1 MKLKHK
7 IRVGFGLIFI
17 TNLLAG
23 SLSIYYIERLSEGA
37 RVVLK
42 NNYETLTFARE
53 MRTVLDDN
61 AVPLS
66 DGAKTAF
73 EKSLVK
79 QEHNVTEKGEDVA
92 TASLRKDFNQLETAA
107 ADPAQ
112 QQSSLHAVR
121 VDLRNIEQLNMQA
134 IVQKHTAAEESVNKA
149 TIILG
154 LIGCLTFLALFS
166 FSVNISGFI
175 SDPLIA
181 LSDGLDEIG
190 RKNYD
195 YRLHFTKSD
204 EFAAVSDAFNEM
216 GASLKKHDHDS
227 VSEVLA
233 QKQRVEAIIEQMH
246 DAVIILN
253 EKREIVHINTEAQ
266 NLLDL
271 HEHRMCG
278 KPAQQFAA
286 NNKLFQT
293 ILDTEDD
300 LSSLKIKLGGK
311 ESVFQLENVKLYIP
325 NIASIRPDEVNIA
338 RVPVGQIYVLRNL
351 TEVHAI

>member
-53 MRTVLDDN
+53 MRTILDDN
-61 AVPLS
+61 PIPLT
-66 DGAKTAF
+66 DGAKTSF
-73 EKSLVK
+73 NQSLVK
-79 QEHNVTEKGEDVA
+79 QEHNVTEKGEDVV
-92 TASLRKDFNQLETAA
+92 TASLRKDFDQLESAA
-107 ADPAQ
+107 ANPTQ
-112 QQSSLHAVR
+112 QQNSVHAIR

-134 IVQKHTAAEESVNKA
+134 ITQKHTAAEESVNKA

-181 LSDGLDEIG
+181 LSDGLDEVG

-216 GASLKKHDHDS
+216 AASLKKHDHDS
-227 VSEVLA
+227 ISEVLA
-233 QKQRVEAIIEQMH
+233 QKQRVEAIIEQMR

-253 EKREIVHINTEAQ
+253 EKSEIQHINTEAQ
-266 NLLDL
+266 NLLGL

-293 ILDTEDD
+293 ILDTEDN

-311 ESVFQLENVKLYIP
+311 ESVFQLESVKLYIP
-325 NIASIRPDEVNIA
+325 NLASIRPDEVNIA

>member
-37 RVVLK
+37 KVVLK

-61 AVPLS
+61 TIPLS
-66 DGAKTAF
+66 SAAKTAF
-73 EKSLVK
+73 NQSLVK

-92 TASLRKDFNQLETAA
+92 TASLRKDFDQLEGATASSPQLQNA
-107 ADPAQ
+107 A
-112 QQSSLHAVR
+112 HAIR
-121 VDLRNIEQLNMQA
+121 VDLRHIEQLNMKA

-190 RKNYD
+190 RKNFD
-195 YRLHFTKSD
+195 HRLHFTKSD
-204 EFAAVSDAFNEM
+204 EFAAVSDAYNEM
-216 GASLKKHDHDS
+216 AMNLNKHDHES
-227 VSEVLA
+227 IGEVLA
-233 QKQRVEAIIEQMH
+233 QKQRVEAMIEQMH

-253 EKREIVHINTEAQ
+253 EKHEILHINTEAR

-271 HEHRMCG
+271 HEHRMTG
-278 KPAQQFAA
+278 KPAKQFAA
-286 NNKLFQT
+286 NNKLLQT

-325 NIASIRPDEVNIA
+325 NLASIRPDEVNIA

-351 TEVHAI
+351 TEIHAI

>member
-23 SLSIYYIERLSEGA
+23 SLSIFYINELSEGA
-37 RVVLK
+37 KVVLK
-42 NNYETLTFARE
+42 NNYETLTFARD

-61 AVPLS
+61 TVPLTTA
-66 DGAKTAF
+66 AKTAF
-73 EKSLVK
+73 DKALVK
-79 QEHNVTEKGEDVA
+79 QEHNVTEKGENVA
-92 TASLRKDFNQLETAA
+92 TASLRKDFNQLGSATTNLS
-107 ADPAQ
+107 Q
-112 QQSSLHAVR
+112 QQTALHAIR
-121 VDLRNIEQLNMQA
+121 ADLRNIEQLNMRA
-134 IVQKHTAAEESVNKA
+134 IVQKHTSSQDSVNKA

-181 LSDGLDEIG
+181 LSDGLDEVG
-190 RKNYD
+190 RKNFD

-216 GASLKKHDHDS
+216 AASLRKHDHDGI
-227 VSEVLA
+227 SEVFA
-233 QKQRVEAIIEQMH
+233 QKQRVEAIIGQMH

-253 EKREIVHINTEAQ
+253 EKREILHINTEAQ

-271 HEHRMCG
+271 HEHRMYG

-300 LSSLKIKLGGK
+300 LSSLKIKLDGK

-338 RVPVGQIYVLRNL
+338 RIPVGQIYVLRNL
-351 TEVHAI
+351 TEIHAI

>member
-1 MKLKHK
+1 
-7 IRVGFGLIFI
+7 
-17 TNLLAG
+17 
-23 SLSIYYIERLSEGA
+23 
-37 RVVLK
+37 
-42 NNYETLTFARE
+42 
-53 MRTVLDDN
+53 
-61 AVPLS
+61 
-66 DGAKTAF
+66 
-73 EKSLVK
+73 
-79 QEHNVTEKGEDVA
+79 VTEKGEDVA
-92 TASLRKDFNQLETAA
+92 TASLRKDFNQLESATTNL
-107 ADPAQ
+107 PQ
-112 QQSSLHAVR
+112 QQNAVHAIR

-134 IVQKHTAAEESVNKA
+134 IVQKHTAAEDSVNKA

-181 LSDGLDEIG
+181 LSDGLDEVG
-190 RKNYD
+190 RKNFD

-216 GASLKKHDHDS
+216 AVNLRKHDHDS
-227 VSEVLA
+227 ISDVLA
-233 QKQRVEAIIEQMH
+233 QKQRVEAILEQMH
-246 DAVIILN
+246 DAVIVLN
-253 EKREIVHINTEAQ
+253 EKREILHINTEARD
-266 NLLDL
+266 LLDL
-271 HEHRMCG
+271 HENKMAG
-278 KPAQQFAA
+278 KPAKQFAV

-325 NIASIRPDEVNIA
+325 NLATIRPDEVNIA
-338 RVPVGQIYVLRNL
+338 RVSVGQIYVLRNL

>member
-23 SLSIYYIERLSEGA
+23 SLSIFYINELSEGA
-37 RVVLK
+37 KVVLK
-42 NNYETLTFARE
+42 NNYETLTFAGE

-61 AVPLS
+61 NIPLS
-66 DGAKTAF
+66 GAAKSAF
-73 EKSLVK
+73 DKALTK

-92 TASLRKDFNQLETAA
+92 TASLRKDFNQLASATTNLS
-107 ADPAQ
+107 Q
-112 QQSSLHAVR
+112 QQTALHAIR
-121 VDLRNIEQLNMQA
+121 ADLRNIEQLNMRA
-134 IVQKHTAAEESVNKA
+134 IVQKHTSSQNSVNKA

-181 LSDGLDEIG
+181 LSDGLEEVG
-190 RKNYD
+190 RKNFD
-195 YRLHFTKSD
+195 YRLRFTKSD

-216 GASLKKHDHDS
+216 AASLRKHDHDS
-227 VSEVLA
+227 ISEVLA
-233 QKQRVEAIIEQMH
+233 QKQRVEAIIGQMH

-253 EKREIVHINTEAQ
+253 EKRELLHINTEAQ

-271 HEHRMCG
+271 HEHRMYG

-300 LSSLKIKLGGK
+300 LSSLKIKLDGK
-311 ESVFQLENVKLYIP
+311 ESMFQLENVRLYIP

-351 TEVHAI
+351 TEIHAI

>member
-1 MKLKHK
+1 MQLKHK

-37 RVVLK
+37 KVVLK

-61 AVPLS
+61 TVPLN
-66 DGAKTAF
+66 AAARTAF
-73 EKSLVK
+73 DQSLVK

-92 TASLRKDFNQLETAA
+92 TASLRKDFNQLESANA
-107 ADPAQ
+107 NSPQ
-112 QQSSLHAVR
+112 QLNAVHAIR

-134 IVQKHTAAEESVNKA
+134 IVQKHTAAEDSVNKA

-190 RKNYD
+190 RKNFD
-195 YRLHFTKSD
+195 HRLRFTKSD

-216 GASLKKHDHDS
+216 AISLRKHDHDS
-227 VSEVLA
+227 ISEMLA
-233 QKQRVEAIIEQMH
+233 QKQRVETMLEQMH

-253 EKREIVHINTEAQ
+253 EKAEILHINTEAR

-271 HEHRMCG
+271 HEHRMVG
-278 KPAQQFAA
+278 KPAKQFAA

-300 LSSLKIKLGGK
+300 LSSLKIKLAGK

-325 NIASIRPDEVNIA
+325 NLATIRPDEVNIA
-338 RVPVGQIYVLRNL
+338 RIPVGHIYVLRNL

>member
-53 MRTVLDDN
+53 MRTILDDN
-61 AVPLS
+61 PIPLT
-66 DGAKTAF
+66 DGAKTSF
-73 EKSLVK
+73 NQSLVK
-79 QEHNVTEKGEDVA
+79 QEHNVTEKGEDVV
-92 TASLRKDFNQLETAA
+92 TASLRKDFDQLESAA
-107 ADPAQ
+107 ANPTQ
-112 QQSSLHAVR
+112 QQNSVHAIR

-134 IVQKHTAAEESVNKA
+134 ITQKHTAAEESVNKA

-181 LSDGLDEIG
+181 LSDGLDEVG

-216 GASLKKHDHDS
+216 AASLKNHDHDS
-227 VSEVLA
+227 ISEVLA
-233 QKQRVEAIIEQMH
+233 QKQRVEAIIEQMR

-253 EKREIVHINTEAQ
+253 EKSEIQHINTEAQ
-266 NLLDL
+266 NLLGL

-293 ILDTEDD
+293 ILDTEDN

-311 ESVFQLENVKLYIP
+311 ESVFQLESVKLYIP
-325 NIASIRPDEVNIA
+325 NLASIRPDEVNIA

>member
-37 RVVLK
+37 KVVLK

-61 AVPLS
+61 AIPLN
-66 DGAKTAF
+66 GTARTAF
-73 EKSLVK
+73 DQSLVK

-92 TASLRKDFNQLETAA
+92 TASLRKDFNQLERTAA
-107 ADPAQ
+107 NSAQ
-112 QQSSLHAVR
+112 QRNAAHAIR
-121 VDLRNIEQLNMQA
+121 VDLRNIEQLNMRA
-134 IVQKHTAAEESVNKA
+134 IVQKHSSAEESVNKA

-181 LSDGLDEIG
+181 LSDGLEEIG
-190 RKNYD
+190 RKNFD
-195 YRLHFTKSD
+195 HRLRFTKSD

-216 GASLKKHDHDS
+216 AVNLKKHDHESLGD
-227 VSEVLA
+227 VLA
-233 QKQRVEAIIEQMH
+233 QKQRVEAIIEQMN

-253 EKREIVHINTEAQ
+253 EKREILHVNTEAR

-271 HEHRMCG
+271 HEHRMTG
-278 KPAQQFAA
+278 KPAKQFAA

-300 LSSLKIKLGGK
+300 LSSLKIKLDGK
-311 ESVFQLENVKLYIP
+311 ESVFQLENVRLYIP
-325 NIASIRPDEVNIA
+325 NLASIRPDEVNIA
-338 RVPVGQIYVLRNL
+338 RVPAGQIYVLRNL
-351 TEVHAI
+351 TEIHTV

>member
-53 MRTVLDDN
+53 MRTILDDN
-61 AVPLS
+61 PIPLTN
-66 DGAKTAF
+66 GAKTSF
-73 EKSLVK
+73 NQSLIK
-79 QEHNVTEKGEDVA
+79 QEHNVTEKGEDVV
-92 TASLRKDFNQLETAA
+92 TASLRKDFDQLESAA
-107 ADPAQ
+107 ANPTQ
-112 QQSSLHAVR
+112 QQNSVHAIR

-134 IVQKHTAAEESVNKA
+134 ITQKHTAAEESVNKA

-181 LSDGLDEIG
+181 LSDGLDEVG

-216 GASLKKHDHDS
+216 AASLKKHDHDS
-227 VSEVLA
+227 ISEVLA
-233 QKQRVEAIIEQMH
+233 QKQRVEAIIEQMR

-253 EKREIVHINTEAQ
+253 EKREIQHINTEAQ

-278 KPAQQFAA
+278 KPAQQFAV

-293 ILDTEDD
+293 ILDTEDN

-311 ESVFQLENVKLYIP
+311 ESVFQLESVKLYIP
-325 NIASIRPDEVNIA
+325 NLASIRPDEVNIA

>member
-23 SLSIYYIERLSEGA
+23 SLSIFYIEKLSESA
-37 RVVLK
+37 KVVLK
-42 NNYETLTFARE
+42 NNYETLSFAGE
-53 MRTVLDDN
+53 MRTLLDDN
-61 AVPLS
+61 TIPLN
-66 DGAKTAF
+66 DAAKSAF
-73 EKSLVK
+73 DKALLK
-79 QEHNVTEKGEDVA
+79 QERNVTEKGEDVA
-92 TASLRKDFNQLETAA
+92 TASLRKDFIELQNPVVNL
-107 ADPAQ
+107 PQ
-112 QQSSLHAVR
+112 QQNAEQAIR
-121 VDLRNIEQLNMQA
+121 VDLRNIERLNMQA
-134 IVQKHTAAEESVNKA
+134 IVQKHNSSQESVNKA

-166 FSVNISGFI
+166 FSVNISGYI

-181 LSDGLDEIG
+181 LSAGLEEIS
-190 RKNYD
+190 RKNFD
-195 YRLHFTKSD
+195 HRLHFTKSD
-204 EFAAVSDAFNEM
+204 EFAEVSDAFNAM
-216 GASLKKHDHDS
+216 AAQLRVHDHES
-227 VSEVLA
+227 LSEVFA

-253 EKREIVHINTEAQ
+253 EKQDILHINKEAQ
-266 NLLDL
+266 DLLGL

-286 NNKLFQT
+286 NNQLFKT
-293 ILDTEDD
+293 ILDAEDE

-311 ESVFQLENVKLYIP
+311 ESIFQLEKVRLYIP

-338 RVPVGQIYVLRNL
+338 RVPVGRIYVLRNL
-351 TEVHAI
+351 TELHAI

>member
-1 MKLKHK
+1 MQLKHK

-37 RVVLK
+37 KVVLK

-61 AVPLS
+61 TIPLTPAARTTF
-66 DGAKTAF
+66 DQ
-73 EKSLVK
+73 SLVK

-92 TASLRKDFNQLETAA
+92 TASLRKDFNQLESANA
-107 ADPAQ
+107 NSPQ
-112 QQSSLHAVR
+112 QLNAVHAIR

-134 IVQKHTAAEESVNKA
+134 IVQKHTAAEDSVNKA

-181 LSDGLDEIG
+181 LSDGLDEVG
-190 RKNYD
+190 RKNFD
-195 YRLHFTKSD
+195 HRLRFTKSD
-204 EFAAVSDAFNEM
+204 EFAAVSEAFNQM
-216 GASLKKHDHDS
+216 AISLRKHDHES
-227 VSEVLA
+227 ISEMLA
-233 QKQRVEAIIEQMH
+233 QKQRVETMLEQMH

-253 EKREIVHINTEAQ
+253 EKGEILHINTEAR

-271 HEHRMCG
+271 HEQRMVG
-278 KPAQQFAA
+278 KPAKQFAA

-300 LSSLKIKLGGK
+300 LSSLKIKLAGK

-325 NIASIRPDEVNIA
+325 NLATIRPDEVNIA
-338 RVPVGQIYVLRNL
+338 RIPVGHIYVLRNL
-351 TEVHAI
+351 TEIHAI

>member
-23 SLSIYYIERLSEGA
+23 SLSIFYINELSEGA
-37 RVVLK
+37 KVVLK
-42 NNYETLTFARE
+42 NNYETLTFARQ

-61 AVPLS
+61 TIPLS
-66 DGAKTAF
+66 GAAKATF
-73 EKSLVK
+73 DQSLVK

-92 TASLRKDFNQLETAA
+92 TASLRKDFNQLESAA
-107 ADPAQ
+107 VNSPQ
-112 QQSSLHAVR
+112 QQNALHAIR
-121 VDLRNIEQLNMQA
+121 ADLRNIEQLNMQA
-134 IVQKHTAAEESVNKA
+134 IIQKHTSAQDSVNKA

-181 LSDGLDEIG
+181 LSDGLGEVG
-190 RKNYD
+190 RKNFD
-195 YRLHFTKSD
+195 YHLHFTKSN
-204 EFAAVSDAFNEM
+204 EFTAVSDAFNEM
-216 GASLKKHDHDS
+216 AVSLRKHDHDS
-227 VSEVLA
+227 ISEVLA
-233 QKQRVEAIIEQMH
+233 QKQRVEAILEQMH

-253 EKREIVHINTEAQ
+253 EKDELVHINTEAR

-271 HEHRMCG
+271 HEHRIIG
-278 KPAQQFAA
+278 KPAKQFAA
-286 NNKLFQT
+286 NNKLLQT

-300 LSSLKIKLGGK
+300 LSSLKIKLDGK
-311 ESVFQLENVKLYIP
+311 ESVFQLESVKLYIP
-325 NIASIRPDEVNIA
+325 NLARIRPDEVNIA
-338 RVPVGQIYVLRNL
+338 RVSAGQIYVLRNL
-351 TEVHAI
+351 TEIHAI

>member
-61 AVPLS
+61 TIPLN

-73 EKSLVK
+73 DQSLVK

-92 TASLRKDFNQLETAA
+92 TATLRKDFNQLESAA
-107 ADPAQ
+107 ANPTQ
-112 QQSSLHAVR
+112 QQSALHAIR

-181 LSDGLDEIG
+181 LSDGLEEVG

-216 GASLKKHDHDS
+216 AANLKKHDHDGL
-227 VSEVLA
+227 SETLA

-253 EKREIVHINTEAQ
+253 EKREILHINTEAQ

-325 NIASIRPDEVNIA
+325 NIANIRPDEVNIA

>member
-37 RVVLK
+37 KVVLK

-61 AVPLS
+61 TIPLN
-66 DGAKTAF
+66 GTAKAAF
-73 EKSLVK
+73 DQSLVK

-92 TASLRKDFNQLETAA
+92 TASLRKDFNQLGSAA
-107 ADPAQ
+107 ANSPQ
-112 QQSSLHAVR
+112 QQNAAHAIR

-181 LSDGLDEIG
+181 LSDGLDEVG
-190 RKNYD
+190 RKNFD
-195 YRLHFTKSD
+195 HRLHFTKSD

-216 GASLKKHDHDS
+216 AVNLKKHDHES
-227 VSEVLA
+227 LGEVLA
-233 QKQRVEAIIEQMH
+233 QKQRVEAIIEQMN

-253 EKREIVHINTEAQ
+253 EKREILHINTEAR

-271 HEHRMCG
+271 HEHRMAG
-278 KPAQQFAA
+278 KPAKQFAA

-300 LSSLKIKLGGK
+300 LSSLKIKLDGK
-311 ESVFQLENVKLYIP
+311 ESVFQLENVRLYIP
-325 NIASIRPDEVNIA
+325 NLASIRPDEVNIA

-351 TEVHAI
+351 TEIHAI

>member
-37 RVVLK
+37 KVVLK
-42 NNYETLTFARE
+42 NNYESLAFARD

-61 AVPLS
+61 AVPLN
-66 DGAKTAF
+66 GTAKTAF
-73 EKSLVK
+73 DQSLVK
-79 QEHNVTEKGEDVA
+79 QEHNVTEKGENIA
-92 TASLRKDFNQLETAA
+92 TASLKRDFNQLQIAPANSPQQLNAA
-107 ADPAQ
+107 
-112 QQSSLHAVR
+112 HAIR

-190 RKNYD
+190 HKNFD
-195 YRLHFTKSD
+195 HRLHFTKSD

-216 GASLKKHDHDS
+216 AVNLRKHDHES

-233 QKQRVEAIIEQMH
+233 QKQRVEAMLEQMH

-253 EKREIVHINTEAQ
+253 EKGEILHINSEAR
-266 NLLDL
+266 NLLNL
-271 HEHRMCG
+271 HEHRMIG
-278 KPAQQFAA
+278 KPAKQFVA

-300 LSSLKIKLGGK
+300 LSSLKIKLDGK
-311 ESVFQLENVKLYIP
+311 ESVFQLESVKLHIP
-325 NIASIRPDEVNIA
+325 NLATIRPDEVNIA

>member
-23 SLSIYYIERLSEGA
+23 SLSIFYINELSEGA
-37 RVVLK
+37 KVVLK
-42 NNYETLTFARE
+42 NNYETLTFTRE

-61 AVPLS
+61 TIPLS
-66 DGAKTAF
+66 DAAKAAF
-73 EKSLVK
+73 DKPLVK

-92 TASLRKDFNQLETAA
+92 TSSLRKDFNQLQSSGANSS
-107 ADPAQ
+107 Q
-112 QQSSLHAVR
+112 QQVAVHAIR
-121 VDLRNIEQLNMQA
+121 VDLRTIEQLNMQA
-134 IVQKHTAAEESVNKA
+134 IIQKHTKAQDSVNKA

-166 FSVNISGFI
+166 FSINISGFI

-181 LSDGLDEIG
+181 LSDGLDEVG
-190 RKNYD
+190 RKNFD

-204 EFAAVSDAFNEM
+204 EFAAVSDSFNEM
-216 GASLKKHDHDS
+216 AASLRKHDHES
-227 VSEVLA
+227 ISEVFA
-233 QKQRVEAIIEQMH
+233 QKQRVEAIIEQMR

-253 EKREIVHINTEAQ
+253 EKREILHINTEAQ

-271 HEHRMCG
+271 HEHRMAG
-278 KPAQQFAA
+278 KPTQQFAV

-300 LSSLKIKLGGK
+300 LSSLKIKLDGK

-338 RVPVGQIYVLRNL
+338 RVPVGRIYVLRNL
-351 TEVHAI
+351 TEIHAI

>member
-37 RVVLK
+37 KVVLK
-42 NNYETLTFARE
+42 NNYESLTFARD
-53 MRTVLDDN
+53 MRATLDDN
-61 AVPLS
+61 TIPLS
-66 DGAKTAF
+66 GAAKTAF
-73 EKSLVK
+73 DQSLVK

-92 TASLRKDFNQLETAA
+92 TVSLRKDFNQLESTVANS
-107 ADPAQ
+107 PQ
-112 QQSSLHAVR
+112 QESSLHAIR

-134 IVQKHTAAEESVNKA
+134 ITQKHASAENSVNKA

-166 FSVNISGFI
+166 FSVNISSFI

-181 LSDGLDEIG
+181 LSDGLDEVG

-195 YRLHFTKSD
+195 YRLRFTKSN
-204 EFAAVSDAFNEM
+204 EFTAVSDAFNEM
-216 GASLKKHDHDS
+216 AVNLRKHDNDS
-227 VSEVLA
+227 LREVLA

-253 EKREIVHINTEAQ
+253 EKHEILHINTEAQ

-271 HEHRMCG
+271 HEHRMAG
-278 KPAQQFAA
+278 KPAKQFAA

-293 ILDTEDD
+293 ILDSEED
-300 LSSLKIKLGGK
+300 LSSLKIKLDGK

-338 RVPVGQIYVLRNL
+338 RVPVGHIYVLRNL
-351 TEVHAI
+351 TEIHAI

>member
-7 IRVGFGLIFI
+7 IRLGFGLIFI

-23 SLSIYYIERLSEGA
+23 SLSIFYINELSEGTK
-37 RVVLK
+37 VVLK
-42 NNYETLTFARE
+42 NNYETLSFARE

-61 AVPLS
+61 TIPLN
-66 DGAKTAF
+66 DAAKSAF
-73 EKSLVK
+73 DKSLVK
-79 QEHNVTEKGEDVA
+79 QEHNVTEKGEDAA
-92 TASLRKDFNQLETAA
+92 TATLRKDFNQLQN
-107 ADPAQ
+107 PAVNLSQ
-112 QQSSLHAVR
+112 QQNAEHAIR

-134 IVQKHTAAEESVNKA
+134 IVHKTDAAQESVNKS

-181 LSDGLDEIG
+181 LCDGLDEVG
-190 RKNYD
+190 RKNFD

-216 GASLKKHDHDS
+216 ATHLKIQDHDS
-227 VSEVLA
+227 ISEVLA

-253 EKREIVHINTEAQ
+253 EKQEILHINKEAQ
-266 NLLDL
+266 DLLDL

-278 KPAQQFAA
+278 KPARQFAA
-286 NNKLFQT
+286 TNQILKT
-293 ILDTEDD
+293 ILDTEDE

-311 ESVFQLENVKLYIP
+311 ESVFQLENVRLYIP

-338 RVPVGQIYVLRNL
+338 RVPVGRIYILRNL
-351 TEVHAI
+351 TELHAI

>member
-23 SLSIYYIERLSEGA
+23 SLSLFYINELSEGA
-37 RVVLK
+37 KVVLK

-61 AVPLS
+61 TVPLN
-66 DGAKTAF
+66 DAAKASF
-73 EKSLVK
+73 DKSLVK

-92 TASLRKDFNQLETAA
+92 TASLRKDFNELKSNTA
-107 ADPAQ
+107 DLSQ
-112 QQSSLHAVR
+112 QQASVHAIR
-121 VDLRNIEQLNMQA
+121 VDLRTIEQLNMQA
-134 IVQKHTAAEESVNKA
+134 IVQKHTTAQESVNKA

-195 YRLHFTKSD
+195 YRLNFTKSD

-216 GASLKKHDHDS
+216 AAHLKKHDHDS
-227 VSEVLA
+227 VSEILA

-253 EKREIVHINTEAQ
+253 EKREILHINTEAK

-300 LSSLKIKLGGK
+300 LSSLKIKLDGK

-351 TEVHAI
+351 TEIHAI

>member
-37 RVVLK
+37 KVVLK
-42 NNYETLTFARE
+42 NNYESLTFARD
-53 MRTVLDDN
+53 MRTTLDDN
-61 AVPLS
+61 AIPLN
-66 DGAKTAF
+66 GTAKAAF
-73 EKSLVK
+73 DHSLVK
-79 QEHNVTEKGEDVA
+79 QEHNVTEKGEDLA
-92 TASLRKDFNQLETAA
+92 TASLRKDFDQLETATA
-107 ADPAQ
+107 NSPQ
-112 QQSSLHAVR
+112 LQNSLHAVR
-121 VDLRNIEQLNMQA
+121 VDLRNIEHLNMQA
-134 IVQKHTAAEESVNKA
+134 IVQKHTAAEGSVNKA

-181 LSDGLDEIG
+181 LSDGLDEVG
-190 RKNYD
+190 RKNFD
-195 YRLHFTKSD
+195 HRLHFTKSD

-216 GASLKKHDHDS
+216 AVNLRKHDHDS
-227 VSEVLA
+227 ISEVLA
-233 QKQRVEAIIEQMH
+233 QKQRVEAILEQMH

-253 EKREIVHINTEAQ
+253 EKQELVHINTEAR

-271 HEHRMCG
+271 HEQRIIG
-278 KPAQQFAA
+278 KPAKQFAA
-286 NNKLFQT
+286 NNKLFQN

-300 LSSLKIKLGGK
+300 LTSLKIKLDGK
-311 ESVFQLENVKLYIP
+311 ESVFQLESVKLYIP
-325 NIASIRPDEVNIA
+325 NLAGIRPDEVNIA
-338 RVPVGQIYVLRNL
+338 RVSAGRIYVLRNL
-351 TEVHAI
+351 TEIHAI